1 LTLQVVWT
9 QTARL
14 DLLEI
19 IRYIAE
25 RSPAAAR
32 ALKNLIEAAPLSA
45 AIDPYLYRNGRIPGT
60 REIVVH
66 PNYIVVY
73 AVMTDRIDVLNV
85 LHSRQC
91 YPFE

>member
-9 QTARL
+9 QHARVEL
-14 DLLEI
+14 REI

-25 RSPAAAR
+25 RSPDAAR
-32 ALKNLIEAAPLSA
+32 NLKNSIQAAPQSA
-45 AIDPYLYRNGRIPGT
+45 AVAPYLFRSGRVDGT

-73 AVMTDRIDVLNV
+73 RITDCVEVVNV

>member
-1 LTLQVVWT
+1 MTFQIVWT

-14 DLLEI
+14 DLLQI

-25 RSPAAAR
+25 RNPSAAR
-32 ALKNLIEAAPLSA
+32 AIKSAIEAAPQSA
-45 AIDPYLYRNGRIPGT
+45 AIAPYLYRNGRILGT

-73 AVMTDRIDVLNV
+73 AVMTDRIEVLNV
-85 LHSRQC
+85 LHARQC

>member
-1 LTLQVVWT
+1 MTLQVVWT

-25 RSPAAAR
+25 RSPTAAR
-32 ALKNLIEAAPLSA
+32 ALKNLIEAAPESA
-45 AIDPYLYRNGRIPGT
+45 AIDPYLYRSGRISGT

-66 PNYIVVY
+66 PNYIIVY
-73 AVMTDRIDVLNV
+73 AVMGDRIDVLNV